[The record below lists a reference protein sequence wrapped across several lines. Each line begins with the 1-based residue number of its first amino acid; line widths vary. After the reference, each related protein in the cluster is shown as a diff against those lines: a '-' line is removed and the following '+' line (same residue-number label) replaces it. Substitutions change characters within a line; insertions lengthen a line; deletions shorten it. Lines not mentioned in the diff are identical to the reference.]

1 MNAWQSWQQDMA
13 VLFLIASLVA
23 VAFIPW
29 LILICGVLRP
39 EVLS

>member
-1 MNAWQSWQQDMA
+1 MNAWQSWRSDMA

-23 VAFIPW
+23 VAFIPS

-39 EVLS
+39 EALS